1 MPGDVG
7 LQGRLQAL
15 HSTRPH
21 LLRAATTRAM
31 ATRAMPNSLM
41 CLPYQALQQLVRRA
55 QPSDLLG
62 GAAATLP
69 VVEQEP
75 YYSLLT
81 LTIYYYKNGP
91 YDK

>member
-1 MPGDVG
+1 
-7 LQGRLQAL
+7 
-15 HSTRPH
+15 
-21 LLRAATTRAM
+21 M

-69 VVEQEP
+69 VVEQAP

>member
-69 VVEQEP
+69 VVEQAP
-75 YYSLLT
+75 LLLAT
-81 LTIYYYKNGP
+81 CYLLYCYHLLLQN
-91 YDK
+91 

>member
-1 MPGDVG
+1 M
-7 LQGRLQAL
+7 LA
-15 HSTRPH
+15 
-21 LLRAATTRAM
+21 
-31 ATRAMPNSLM
+31 
-41 CLPYQALQQLVRRA
+41 LPYQALQQLVRRA